1 MPVTGTSLA
10 RAVERHQ
17 AARPSPRDIDW
28 GPEQYVPALQD
39 ADVERVRALI
49 RSVPPGQV
57 TTYGDVARAAGLGN
71 ARLVGW
77 ILRTDGADLPWHRV
91 VRADGSLAPH
101 LAQEQARRLRTEN
114 ISVSGDRVR
123 LRPVRHVF
131 PA

>member
-1 MPVTGTSLA
+1 M
-10 RAVERHQ
+10 
-17 AARPSPRDIDW
+17 
-28 GPEQYVPALQD
+28 PALED

-49 RSVPPGQV
+49 RSVPSGHV

-71 ARLVGW
+71 ARMVGW

-101 LAQEQARRLRTEN
+101 LATEQALRLQAEN
-114 ISVSGDRVR
+114 VTVSGHRVL
-123 LRPVRHVF
+123 LRPLRHVF